1 MNDSAARRLRRWMA
15 AGATVAAAGAFQAGT
30 AHADETHHHS
40 HNGPRVMLVSTGQ
53 IDDPMEDVLE
63 HTLNFGDGYG
73 WH

>member
-1 MNDSAARRLRRWMA
+1 MNASSVRRLSRWLA
-15 AGATVAAAGAFQAGT
+15 AGASVAAAGVLQTGV
-30 AHADETHHHS
+30 AHGDETHHNS
-40 HNGPRVMLVSTGQ
+40 HNGPSVALVSTGQ